1 MINEKQLEF
10 LKNQKY
16 VVFTTSDLNMQPHA
30 IFVEINKIENDS
42 IIITDNF
49 MNTSVE
55 NIKGNKRV
63 FVLAFKENYEYILSI
78 TGYAIYHDTGELME
92 YVKKE
97 NEGFSPKGAIEI
109 KITNIEEKTYN
120 DL

>member
-1 MINEKQLEF
+1 MLTEKQLEF

-16 VVFTTSDLNMQPHA
+16 AVFTTSNLSLQPHS
-30 IFVEINKIENDS
+30 IFVEINKIENNS

-55 NIKGNKRV
+55 NIKGNKKV
-63 FVLAFKENYEYILSI
+63 FILAFKENYEHILSI
-78 TGYAIYHDTGELME
+78 TGEAIYHNSGELME

-97 NEGFSPKGAIEI
+97 NEGFNPKGAIEI